1 MDAERVRLSEFF
13 WPNETVGRLLLVV
26 FVGHGSEALP

>member
-1 MDAERVRLSEFF
+1 MRLSEFF
-13 WPNETVGRLLLVV
+13 WPNEIVGRLLLVV